1 MPPRVKSRILRNPES
16 ISSLVEE
23 FVDAVTKHGA
33 AADAADYKT
42 TNKQYKRYDSLRK
55 RLEKKGEA
63 GRHAIHA
70 LLEHSNP
77 WVRLVAASIYL
88 KYHEAEATKMIE
100 ALTREKS
107 IVGFNAKMVLREWR
121 AGRLHP

>member
-1 MPPRVKSRILRNPES
+1 MPPRVKSRLLRNPES

-23 FVDAVTKHGA
+23 FVDAIARHGA
-33 AADAADYKT
+33 AAEAGAYKT
-42 TNKQYKRYDSLRK
+42 TNKQYKRYDKLRK
-55 RLEKKGEA
+55 RLEQKGEA

-88 KYHEAEATKMIE
+88 KYREAEATKVLE
-100 ALTREKS
+100 AVERDTG